1 MLRRVS
7 SKMVGIGLIGISL
20 IVVMLTSLSWAGP
33 VQAQSGAPDLQV
45 WIQPVHNE
53 QVNYHIEYREAS
65 GTMLASYDLPQQP
78 NLEPV
83 RHQAGRLIGTGDLRS
98 ILLFT
103 PYSGHVEV
111 LTVPAMPTD
120 FGDDWYQVTGTILSP
135 DAQQYVYTFS
145 HLPSEFTQGRTAT
158 SDIYIATPY
167 ANNDRLIT
175 SVQHDSPVALL
186 TRGWSADGT
195 HLLVYEM
202 PQGVGGYILFWTYQ
216 EARIIDLNGNVV
228 SQLGNISGFSSNFNM
243 VALVERSS
251 NGVTGIAVTDVLS
264 GAVARYPLPQ
274 LGETAQTGGAP
285 VFSPDERY
293 IAYQVARNNPDNEL
307 FWTIVIDRVSGES
320 RVVFT
325 DTATNY
331 RPGYGYIG
339 GWLDNTT
346 LAIGDIWSGNTAV
359 VDVTTGTLLRTEPGH
374 VFLGYAT
381 GIQNT
386 TGFAPQTEV
395 VTSCPGT
402 PIQRL
407 RVGITG
413 RITFTNG
420 SPTNVR
426 DQAGVQSNVLASLPE
441 GTTFTVI
448 GGPACEGNYSWWRL
462 QFPDGLIGWVAE
474 GDPGGYF
481 LEPWR

>member
-7 SKMVGIGLIGISL
+7 FKMFWIGLIGISL
-20 IVVMLTSLSWAGP
+20 IVVLLTSLSWAGP
-33 VQAQSGAPDLQV
+33 VQAQSRTPDLQV
-45 WIQPVHNE
+45 WIQPVHSE
-53 QVNYHIEYREAS
+53 PGNYRIEYRDSS

-83 RHQAGRLIGTGDLRS
+83 GHQAGRLIGTDNLRS

-103 PYSGHVEV
+103 PYSGHVEA
-111 LTVPAMPTD
+111 LTVPAMPAD
-120 FGDDWYQVTGTILSP
+120 FGDDWYQVTGTMLSP

-145 HLPSEFTQGRTAT
+145 HLPGEFTQGRTAT
-158 SDIYIATPY
+158 SAIYIATPY
-167 ANNDRLIT
+167 ANNDRLVT
-175 SVQHDSPVALL
+175 TAQHNSPVALL

-195 HLLVYEM
+195 RLLVHEM

-228 SQLGNISGFSSNFNM
+228 SQLGSISGFSPNFDT
-243 VALVERSS
+243 VVLVERSN
-251 NGVTGIAVTDVLS
+251 NGVTGVAVTDVLS
-264 GAVARYPLPQ
+264 GVVTQYPLPQ
-274 LGETAQTGGAP
+274 LGEIAQTGGAP
-285 VFSPDERY
+285 IFSPDERY
-293 IAYQVARNNPDNEL
+293 IAYQVARNNPDSEL

-325 DTATNY
+325 DAATEFH
-331 RPGYGYIG
+331 PEYGYIG

-359 VDVTTGTLLRTEPGH
+359 VDVTTGALLRTEPGH
-374 VFLGYAT
+374 AFLGYAT
-381 GIQNT
+381 GIQDT
-386 TGFAPQTEV
+386 TGFAPQTRV

-413 RITFTNG
+413 RITFTDG
-420 SPTNVR
+420 SLTNVR
-426 DQAGVQSNVLASLPE
+426 DAPGVQSAVLASLPE
-441 GTTFTVI
+441 GLPFTVI
-448 GGPACEGNYSWWRL
+448 DGPVCEGNYSWWRL
-462 QFPDGLIGWVAE
+462 QFTDGLIGWGAE

-481 LEPWR
+481 LEPWQ